1 MSGSP
6 KFSEAQLAE
15 HKQKLIEAE
24 RQRRA
29 ELEAERRREAEQ
41 RERERQLELSRSQ
54 AQRRIE
60 SILSQLNSQWHE
72 LYPQDAATL
81 QQRIASQKTPV
92 ANATSE
98 TELLAISDEL
108 LKIAQSLQT
117 SIDRKRRDEAEKK
130 RKAEIDRRQFELEE
144 LERQVANIPETEA
157 LKFDTAGRQQ
167 LLAVLQKIRGAIAL
181 GDPAA
186 VRRPL
191 TEATALVQKHR
202 RQIARGQAAAKQLE
216 VEANQLLAEARAIA
230 AGLKADPVVMQWQR
244 GAVAELENLI
254 KTAELRRTGILP
266 VPQNLLP
273 VPQNLKENL
282 KDIRQRSQT
291 IVETANAAQVK
302 ADKRDYIADSIAQ
315 TLQEMGFNLTFR
327 QAEHPDHPA
336 SAIILG
342 ASSGAGKAIGV
353 SVPIAGEV
361 YYDVNGYAKQST
373 TTLEGDKVSVCD
385 EAERVLT
392 EMHGMLDNKYGVQM
406 GEVFWEGKDPKQAR
420 GNRQEAIGR
429 RQEAR
434 GKRQK

>member
-15 HKQKLIEAE
+15 HKQKIIEEE

-60 SILSQLNSQWHE
+60 SILSQLKSQWHE

-81 QQRIASQKTPV
+81 QQRTTAQQTPV
-92 ANATSE
+92 ANATSQ

-117 SIDRKRRDEAEKK
+117 SIDRKRRDEAEKR
-130 RKAEIDRRQFELEE
+130 RKADIDRRQFELEE

-157 LKFDTAGRQQ
+157 LKFDAAGRQQ
-167 LLAVLQKIRGAIAL
+167 LLAVLQKIRQTIAL
-181 GDPAA
+181 GDPVA
-186 VRRPL
+186 VRRTL

-202 RQIARGQAAAKQLE
+202 RQIAQGQAAGKQLE
-216 VEANQLLAEARAIA
+216 VEANQLLGEMRAIA
-230 AGLKADPVVMQWQR
+230 AGLKADPIVMQWQR
-244 GAVAELENLI
+244 GAVAELEDLI
-254 KTAELRRTGILP
+254 QTAELRRTGILP
-266 VPQNLLP
+266 VP
-273 VPQNLKENL
+273 L

-291 IVETANAAQVK
+291 IVETANAAQVQ

-342 ASSGAGKAIGV
+342 ATSQTGKGIGV

-373 TTLEGDKVSVCD
+373 TTVEGDKVSVCD

-392 EMHGMLDNKYGVQM
+392 EMHGMLENKHGVQM
-406 GEVFWEGKDPKQAR
+406 GEVFWEGKDPNRRLRQAESLPR
-420 GNRQEAIGR
+420 SEERSRSRSI
-429 RQEAR
+429 
-434 GKRQK
+434 

>member
-15 HKQKLIEAE
+15 YKQKIIEAE
-24 RQRRA
+24 RQRQA
-29 ELEAERRREAEQ
+29 ELEAERRREAEE

-54 AQRRIE
+54 AERRVE
-60 SILSQLNSQWHE
+60 AILSQLKSQWHQ

-81 QQRIASQKTPV
+81 QQQTAAQQTPI
-92 ANATSE
+92 ANATSQ

-108 LKIAQSLQT
+108 LKIAQSLQGAL
-117 SIDRKRRDEAEKK
+117 DRKRRDEAEKI

-144 LERQVANIPETEA
+144 LELQVASIPEAEA
-157 LKFDTAGRQQ
+157 LQFDAAGRQQ
-167 LLAVLQKIRGAIAL
+167 LRAMLQKIRGAIAI
-181 GDPAA
+181 GDPVA

-202 RQIARGQAAAKQLE
+202 RQIARGRAEDKRLE
-216 VEANQLLAEARAIA
+216 VEANRLLGEMQAIA
-230 AGLKADPVVMQWQR
+230 VGLKADPVVMQWQPL
-244 GAVAELENLI
+244 AVAELEERI
-254 KTAELRRTGILP
+254 KTATVAIARGDLRRTGILP
-266 VPQNLLP
+266 VPQNL
-273 VPQNLKENL
+273 KESL

-342 ASSGAGKAIGV
+342 ATGGAGKAIGV

-361 YYDVNGYAKQST
+361 YYDVNGYPKQST
-373 TTLEGDKVSVCD
+373 STVDGDTVSVCD

-392 EMHGMLDNKYGVQM
+392 EMHGVLENKYGVEM
-406 GEVFWEGKDPKQAR
+406 GEVFWEGKDP
-420 GNRQEAIGR
+420 NRR
-429 RQEAR
+429 LRQGESLPR
-434 GKRQK
+434 SEERSRSRSV